1 MTALGASLH
10 QVGLWVVANLPALAA
25 LLAALL
31 VSPPAVALVLRQAAQ
46 RGLVD
51 TPGGRKS
58 HTTAVPRI
66 GGVGILA
73 GYLAGL
79 AVASCFGGPLSIW
92 NTKYLAVLAGSLVI
106 FGVGLADD
114 LLHRPAGDAG
124 EGRDGLSAST
134 KLLLQIVAAVIAMSA
149 GVRIKSIQ
157 IPGDGFLFFSPAVS
171 WTITAIWI
179 VGIANALNW
188 IDGLDGLAGGV
199 SLLMAA
205 SIALIAMFGPASDA
219 GATVFALS
227 MLGGIVGFLKYN
239 FPPARIFMGDGG
251 SNLLGYLLATLAIAG
266 VMKGATVLAV
276 LTPILILALPIVN
289 LTGVV
294 VGRVLRGQNPMAA
307 DRSHLHHRLT
317 DAGWPDL
324 SALLFVYAVT
334 GLCGSASLALMGLS
348 DQAAF
353 MAIGVAILLVG
364 VAARRAPIQD
374 AERAEDVAG

>member
-1 MTALGASLH
+1 MTALGASMLD
-10 QVGLWVVANLPALAA
+10 VRAWLVVNLPAIAA
-25 LLAALL
+25 LLAALV
-31 VSPPAVALVLRQAAQ
+31 VSPPAVALVLRQAAS

-51 TPGGRKS
+51 APGGRKS

-79 AVASCFGGPLSIW
+79 CVASCFGDLLSIW
-92 NTKYLAVLAGSLVI
+92 NPKYLAVLAGALVS
-106 FGVGLADD
+106 FAVGFADD
-114 LLHRPAGDAG
+114 LLHRPASDPRGA
-124 EGRDGLSAST
+124 RDGLSPPV
-134 KLLLQIVAAVIAMSA
+134 KLALQILAAGIAMAA
-149 GVRIKSIQ
+149 GVRIEIIQ
-157 IPGDGFLFFSPAVS
+157 IPGDGYLLLRPAYS
-171 WTITAIWI
+171 FPITAIWI
-179 VGIANALNW
+179 VGITNALNW

-205 SIALIAMFGPASDA
+205 SIALIAIFGPSGDA
-219 GATVFALS
+219 GAAVFSLA

-239 FPPARIFMGDGG
+239 FPPAKIFMGDGG

-266 VMKGATVLAV
+266 VMKSATVLAV
-276 LTPILILALPIVN
+276 LTPILILALPILN

-294 VGRVLRGQNPMAA
+294 VGRMLRGQNPMTA

-348 DQAAF
+348 KSAAF
-353 MAIGVAILLVG
+353 MAIGVAVMLVF
-364 VAARRAPIQD
+364 VAARRAPIQE
-374 AERAEDVAG
+374 AERMEDVAG

>member
-1 MTALGASLH
+1 MTALGTSLLD
-10 QVGLWVVANLPALAA
+10 VRTWLVANLPALAA
-25 LLAALL
+25 LLAALAI
-31 VSPPAVALVLRQAAQ
+31 SPWAVALVLRQAER

-58 HTTAVPRI
+58 HTVAVPRI
-66 GGVGILA
+66 GGVGILV

-79 AVASCFGGPLSIW
+79 CVASLFGGPLSIW
-92 NTKYLAVLAGSLVI
+92 NPKYLAVLAGALVI
-106 FGVGLADD
+106 FAVGLADD
-114 LLHRPAGDAG
+114 LLHRPAAG
-124 EGRDGLSAST
+124 EGAARHGLSAPV
-134 KLLLQIVAAVIAMSA
+134 KLALQLLAAGIAMAA
-149 GVRIKSIQ
+149 GVRIESVQ
-157 IPGDGFLFFSPAVS
+157 IPGDGYLFFPPAVS
-171 WTITAIWI
+171 WPLTAIWI
-179 VGIANALNW
+179 VGIANALNF

-199 SLLMAA
+199 SLIMAA

-219 GATVFALS
+219 GAAVFSLAL
-227 MLGGIVGFLKYN
+227 LGGIVGFLRYN

-251 SNLLGYLLATLAIAG
+251 ANLLGYLLATLAIAG

-276 LTPILILALPIVN
+276 LTPILILALPIFN

-348 DQAAF
+348 DASAF
-353 MAIGVAILLVG
+353 MAIGVAMLLVY
-364 VAARRAPIQD
+364 VAARRSPTRVAESAEGD
-374 AERAEDVAG
+374 AV